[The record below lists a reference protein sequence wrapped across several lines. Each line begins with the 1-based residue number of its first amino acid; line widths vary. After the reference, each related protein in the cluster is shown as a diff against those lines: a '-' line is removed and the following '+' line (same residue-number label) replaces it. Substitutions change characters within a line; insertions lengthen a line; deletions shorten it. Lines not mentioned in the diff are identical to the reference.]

1 MLTLNKYIL
10 YDNDKANHSQDWIA
24 FAGDEIIAI
33 NGRQVDGLEHQQV
46 VALFREVRRGTL
58 VIVAGRKLPKDK
70 DGMYVTADQ
79 LAANIP
85 QIPTV

>member
-1 MLTLNKYIL
+1 M
-10 YDNDKANHSQDWIA
+10 
-24 FAGDEIIAI
+24 
-33 NGRQVDGLEHQQV
+33 DGLEHQQV
-46 VALFREVRRGTL
+46 VTLFREVRRGTL

-70 DGMYVTADQ
+70 DGMYVTAEQ